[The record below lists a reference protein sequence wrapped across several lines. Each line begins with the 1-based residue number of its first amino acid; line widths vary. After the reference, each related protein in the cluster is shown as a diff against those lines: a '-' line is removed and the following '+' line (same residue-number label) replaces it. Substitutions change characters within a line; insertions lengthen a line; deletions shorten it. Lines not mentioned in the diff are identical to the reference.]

1 MNIKAFFTNIKLKT
15 KIYFSAADFVSK
27 KTFYKSKEGDFR
39 MKIDDKNYAHI
50 LLPESAEEFK
60 KMLKDAAGNTMD
72 VNITDVLISGHKCVF
87 VAAEGMISTQ
97 ALSTLIFEPI
107 MNFDVGGKAS
117 ADEVYKFLTEQSIMT
132 IDRQELTTFG
142 EVFMRLFSG
151 FAIIFIDQ
159 KNKAISFGVQGYDKR
174 GVENP
179 SSDNNVMGAQDGFI
193 EALRTNVSLVRR
205 RIKSP
210 KLKFELMQIGKTTKT
225 DVAVAYI
232 SDKADKKIVDEVKR
246 RLGSIELD
254 TVFSS
259 GYIEPFLEGEYK
271 TLFSS
276 VNTTDRPDAFC
287 VKLNEGK
294 VGIIIDGT
302 PFTLIVPTI
311 FMEAFRTID
320 DYTSRRFYVTYIRW
334 IKYLSFFLAVAL
346 PGIYVAVASYHPEMM
361 SHRLLLN
368 LVASKEGTP
377 YSVTA
382 EAMIITV
389 MYEIM
394 REAGIRLPKAVGGAV
409 SIVGALIIGD
419 AAVTSSLISAPLL
432 IIIGLT
438 ATASFVIPNLNQQT
452 SVLRFVFIVVGGVF
466 GLYGICIL
474 TMAIIASTCTLNSFT
489 VPYTAPV
496 SPVTPSTLSD
506 IFSRSSFKRLE
517 KTKGRVENLN
527 GVKK

>member
-1 MNIKAFFTNIKLKT
+1 MN
-15 KIYFSAADFVSK
+15 
-27 KTFYKSKEGDFR
+27 
-39 MKIDDKNYAHI
+39 IDDKNYAHV

-72 VNITDVLISGHKCVF
+72 VNITDVMVSGHKCVF

-97 ALSTLIFEPI
+97 ALSTLVFEPL
-107 MNFDVGGKAS
+107 MRFDTGDTAS
-117 ADEVYKFLTEQSIMT
+117 ADEVYKFLTKQSIMT

-159 KNKAISFGVQGYDKR
+159 KNKAISLGIQGYDKR

-179 SSDNNVMGAQDGFI
+179 SSDSTILGAQDGFI

-232 SDKADKKIVDEVKR
+232 SDKADKRIVNEVKR
-246 RLGSIELD
+246 RLESIELE
-254 TVFSS
+254 TIFSS
-259 GYIEPFLEGEYK
+259 GYIEPFLEGEHK
-271 TLFSS
+271 TIFSS

-287 VKLNEGK
+287 IKLNEGK
-294 VGIIIDGT
+294 VGVIIDGT
-302 PFTLIVPTI
+302 PFALVVPTI
-311 FMEAFRTID
+311 FMEAFRTVD
-320 DYTSRRFYVTYIRW
+320 DYASRGFYVIYIRW

-346 PGIYVAVASYHPEMM
+346 PGIYVAVSSYHPEML

-368 LVASKEGTP
+368 LVAAKESTP

-382 EAMIITV
+382 EAMIITI

-438 ATASFVIPNLNQQT
+438 ATASFVIPSLNQQT
-452 SVLRFVFIVVGGVF
+452 SVLRLVYIVVGGLF
-466 GLYGICIL
+466 GLYGISII
-474 TMAIIASTCTLNSFT
+474 TVMIIASTCALNNFGI
-489 VPYTAPV
+489 PYTAPV
-496 SPVTPSTLSD
+496 SPVTPSALRD
-506 IFSRSSFKRLE
+506 VFARSSFKHLQ
-517 KTKGRVENLN
+517 KTKGKVENLN

>member
-1 MNIKAFFTNIKLKT
+1 MN
-15 KIYFSAADFVSK
+15 
-27 KTFYKSKEGDFR
+27 
-39 MKIDDKNYAHI
+39 IDDKNYAHV

-72 VNITDVLISGHKCVF
+72 VNITDVMVSGHKCVF

-97 ALSTLIFEPI
+97 ALSTLVFEPL
-107 MNFDVGGKAS
+107 MRFDTGDTAS
-117 ADEVYKFLTEQSIMT
+117 ADEVYKFLTKQSIMT

-159 KNKAISFGVQGYDKR
+159 KNKAISLGIQGYDKR

-179 SSDNNVMGAQDGFI
+179 SSDSTILGAQDGFI

-232 SDKADKKIVDEVKR
+232 SDKADKRIVNEVKR
-246 RLGSIELD
+246 RLESIELE
-254 TVFSS
+254 TIFSS
-259 GYIEPFLEGEYK
+259 GYIEPFLEGEHK
-271 TLFSS
+271 TIFSS

-287 VKLNEGK
+287 IKLNEGK
-294 VGIIIDGT
+294 VGVIIDGT
-302 PFTLIVPTI
+302 PFALVVPTI
-311 FMEAFRTID
+311 FMEAFRTVD
-320 DYTSRRFYVTYIRW
+320 DYASRGFYVIYIRW

-346 PGIYVAVASYHPEMM
+346 PGIYVAVSSYHPEML

-368 LVASKEGTP
+368 LVAAKESTP

-382 EAMIITV
+382 EAMIITI

-438 ATASFVIPNLNQQT
+438 ATASFVIPSLNQQT
-452 SVLRFVFIVVGGVF
+452 SVLRLVYIVIGGLF
-466 GLYGICIL
+466 GLYGISII
-474 TMAIIASTCTLNSFT
+474 TVMIIASTCALNNFGI
-489 VPYTAPV
+489 PYTAPV
-496 SPVTPSTLSD
+496 SPVTPSALRD
-506 IFSRSSFKRLE
+506 VFARSSFKHLQ
-517 KTKGRVENLN
+517 KTKGKVENLN

>member
-1 MNIKAFFTNIKLKT
+1 MN
-15 KIYFSAADFVSK
+15 
-27 KTFYKSKEGDFR
+27 
-39 MKIDDKNYAHI
+39 IDDKNYAHV

-72 VNITDVLISGHKCVF
+72 VNITDVMVSGHKCVF

-97 ALSTLIFEPI
+97 ALSTLVFEPL
-107 MNFDVGGKAS
+107 MKFNTCDTAS

-151 FAIIFIDQ
+151 FAIIFIDK
-159 KNKAISFGVQGYDKR
+159 KNKAISLGIQGYDKR

-179 SSDNNVMGAQDGFI
+179 SSDSTILGAQDGFI

-232 SDKADKKIVDEVKR
+232 SDKADKRIVNEVKH
-246 RLGSIELD
+246 RLESIELE
-254 TVFSS
+254 TIFSS
-259 GYIEPFLEGEYK
+259 GYIEPFLEGEHK

-287 VKLNEGK
+287 IKLNEGK

-302 PFTLIVPTI
+302 PFALVVPTI
-311 FMEAFRTID
+311 FMEAFRTVD
-320 DYTSRRFYVTYIRW
+320 DYASRGFYVIYIRW

-346 PGIYVAVASYHPEMM
+346 PGIYVAVSSYHPEML

-368 LVASKEGTP
+368 LVAAKESTP

-438 ATASFVIPNLNQQT
+438 ATASFVIPSLNQQT
-452 SVLRFVFIVVGGVF
+452 SVLRFVYIVIGGLF
-466 GLYGICIL
+466 GLYGISIVTVML
-474 TMAIIASTCTLNSFT
+474 IASTCALNNFGI
-489 VPYTAPV
+489 PYTAPI
-496 SPVTPSTLSD
+496 SPVTPSALRD
-506 IFSRSSFKRLE
+506 VFAKSSFRRLQ
-517 KTKGRVENLN
+517 KTKGKVENLN

>member
-1 MNIKAFFTNIKLKT
+1 VNIKAFFTNIKLKT

-50 LLPESAEEFK
+50 LLPESTEEFK

>member
-15 KIYFSAADFVSK
+15 KIYFSAADFISK

>member
-1 MNIKAFFTNIKLKT
+1 MN
-15 KIYFSAADFVSK
+15 
-27 KTFYKSKEGDFR
+27 
-39 MKIDDKNYAHI
+39 IDDKNYAHV

-72 VNITDVLISGHKCVF
+72 VNITDVMVSGHKCVF

-97 ALSTLIFEPI
+97 ALSTLVFEPL
-107 MNFDVGGKAS
+107 MRFDTGDTAS
-117 ADEVYKFLTEQSIMT
+117 ADEVYKFLTKQSIMT

-159 KNKAISFGVQGYDKR
+159 KNKAISLGIQGYDKR

-179 SSDNNVMGAQDGFI
+179 SSDSTILGAQDGFI

-232 SDKADKKIVDEVKR
+232 SDKADKRIVNEVKR
-246 RLGSIELD
+246 RLESIELE
-254 TVFSS
+254 TIFSS
-259 GYIEPFLEGEYK
+259 GYIEPFLEGEHK
-271 TLFSS
+271 TIFSS

-287 VKLNEGK
+287 IKLNEGK
-294 VGIIIDGT
+294 VGVIIDGT
-302 PFTLIVPTI
+302 PFALVVPTI
-311 FMEAFRTID
+311 FMEAFRTVD
-320 DYTSRRFYVTYIRW
+320 DYASRGFYVIYIRW

-346 PGIYVAVASYHPEMM
+346 PGIYVAVSSYHPEML

-368 LVASKEGTP
+368 LVAAKESTP

-382 EAMIITV
+382 EAMIITI

-438 ATASFVIPNLNQQT
+438 ATASFVIPSLNQQT
-452 SVLRFVFIVVGGVF
+452 SILRLVYIVVGGLF
-466 GLYGICIL
+466 GLYGISII
-474 TMAIIASTCTLNSFT
+474 TVMIIASTCALNNFGI
-489 VPYTAPV
+489 PYTAPV
-496 SPVTPSTLSD
+496 SPVTPSALRD
-506 IFSRSSFKRLE
+506 VFARSSFKHLQ
-517 KTKGRVENLN
+517 KTKGKVENLN

>member
-50 LLPESAEEFK
+50 LFPFIAEEFK

>member
-1 MNIKAFFTNIKLKT
+1 
-15 KIYFSAADFVSK
+15 
-27 KTFYKSKEGDFR
+27 

>member
-1 MNIKAFFTNIKLKT
+1 
-15 KIYFSAADFVSK
+15 
-27 KTFYKSKEGDFR
+27 
-39 MKIDDKNYAHI
+39 MKIDDKNYAHV

-72 VNITDVLISGHKCVF
+72 VNITDILISGHKCVF
-87 VAAEGMISTQ
+87 VAAEGMISTE
-97 ALSTLIFEPI
+97 ALSTLVFRPLMEFNI
-107 MNFDVGGKAS
+107 GKK
-117 ADEVYKFLTEQSIMT
+117 ADAEDIYKFLTEQSIMT

-151 FAIIFIDQ
+151 FAIIFIDN
-159 KNKAISFGVQGYDKR
+159 KNKAVSLGIQGYDKR
-174 GVENP
+174 SVENP
-179 SSDNNVMGAQDGFI
+179 SSDNNVLGAQDGFI

-246 RLGSIELD
+246 RLGSIELE
-254 TVFSS
+254 TIFSS
-259 GYIEPFLEGEYK
+259 GYIEPFLEGEHK

-287 VKLNEGK
+287 IKLNEGK
-294 VGIIIDGT
+294 VGVIIDGT
-302 PFTLIVPTI
+302 PFALIVPTI
-311 FMEAFRTID
+311 FLEAFRTVD
-320 DYTSRRFYVTYIRW
+320 DYTSRGFYVTYIRW

-346 PGIYVAVASYHPEMM
+346 PGIYVAISSYHPEML

-368 LVASKEGTP
+368 LVAAQEATP

-438 ATASFVIPNLNQQT
+438 ATASFVIPSLNQQT
-452 SVLRFVFIVVGGVF
+452 SVLRFVYIVVGGMF
-466 GLYGICIL
+466 GLYGISIITIAL
-474 TMAIIASTCTLNSFT
+474 IASTCVLNSFT

-496 SPVTPSTLSD
+496 SPVTPKALRD
-506 IFSRSSFKRLE
+506 VFARSSFKRLQ

-527 GVKK
+527 GVNK